1 MDAAALSTQQLHA
14 RRVARLGATGDAWFK
29 ALDHARLTVGPC
41 GYIVQVHGVHVSEGH
56 IWLQLTAVEDEDVS
70 FIVRVET
77 GTTLEN
83 VMARLEALAAVPAP
97 FEVIQVDSEP
107 GSPRS

>member
-1 MDAAALSTQQLHA
+1 MDAAAPSSQQLHA

-29 ALDHARLTVGPC
+29 ALDQVRLTVGPC
-41 GYIVQVHGVHVSEGH
+41 GYIVQVYGVHFSEGH
-56 IWLQLTAVEDEDVS
+56 IWLQLTAIEDEDVS

-83 VMARLEALAAVPAP
+83 VMAALEALPAAPAP
-97 FEVIQVDSEP
+97 FEVIEVDSEV
-107 GSPRS
+107 